1 MLARDQGGSLA
12 ANILN
17 LIERH
22 PEGLHHEEVCNRV
35 RQDRQKPGVDTV
47 AAALLNLQRAGLVT
61 IGARR
66 RWFSASIPKP
76 RPADAAGDPESLE
89 LAGSS
94 ARANAGPW
102 LTAIPATPGATR
114 AAPTAPPLL
123 ASADE
128 PIQPSWTL
136 LRRLLPYYR
145 EALARNERALLLSD
159 PSRHGEQFIL
169 LAPRGR
175 WWPGES
181 ALAVLEIARSVL
193 PPAFLTALARRRR
206 EPIHVAFPIALVRSG
221 DVTRPP
227 FLVPVATVAAD
238 WTLDAETLR
247 LMLLAETPAVEWSWV
262 RGQRQRGR
270 RVRELLDALDVSA
283 DDEVWHTGSFVDWRT
298 FIERLAGAV
307 PTELRTPLDPVR
319 PLSTL
324 DCGGPVGLYGALG
337 LFLSSD
343 LQFARHTVRD
353 LLDLT
358 QWTDQELS
366 QTALT
371 AFFSDTPAPE
381 KPAES
386 LVAVLEPLPLGED
399 QLRAVRDGLNR
410 PLTVVTGPPGTG
422 KSQVAVALMASAALA
437 GRSVLFAS
445 RNHQAIDAVVD
456 RFAERVERRP
466 LLIRANTRDGGEG
479 FSFERAIDAIL
490 ARPGGTGRRE
500 RLAASSA
507 ALVQLDAARAAA
519 IDHAQR
525 AAERADELGRLET
538 TIRDLETAIGL
549 AESAPISL
557 PRSLPPPEPATE
569 SGWQRWL
576 APWRRF
582 WRLRCLRRLPVDW
595 TQLGL
600 PEPDGATLDRFERRL
615 EDLRILERLRE
626 ERSRLE
632 AEIRQ
637 SSSAEAMPNPV
648 ALGEQIQNSARACL
662 IELSEVLAECPPE
675 HRQALT
681 SLRGDLALAR
691 SEGAAGAAHA
701 RERWSAQ
708 RDLILQQFPLWA
720 ASNLGV
726 ASRIPLAPG
735 LFDYVV
741 LDEAAQCD
749 IASALPLLA
758 RARRAIIIGDPAQL
772 THITQVRPEWEADA
786 LRAAGLLAPGIGRF
800 TFSANSLFH
809 FAAATAGDHHLLR
822 DHFRCHDDIADY
834 ISETFYGHR
843 LRPLTDARV
852 LRPPPGKTAGFHWTE
867 VRGPIQP
874 ARTGCW
880 APAEIEAI
888 LAELRRLLAPG
899 GFTGTIGVVTPF
911 REQAN
916 RLRDQVERELP
927 VERIADARLEVHT
940 AHGFQG
946 DARDV
951 MLFSLCVGPDMPE
964 RARQFLR
971 ETGNLINVAISRARA
986 ICHVFGDLAYAGQ
999 CGVPYLETLLAR
1011 RQQRREVPNVRFDSP
1026 WEERLWRA
1034 LAARG
1039 VETIPQY
1046 PIAGRRLDLA
1056 LIRGE
1061 HRFDI
1066 EVDGDWFHRDPD
1078 GRRKMA
1084 DLWRD
1089 HQLRALGWKVV
1100 RFWVY
1105 ELRENMNACVERIL
1119 AQL

>member
-1 MLARDQGGSLA
+1 MLARDHGGSLA

-22 PEGLHHEEVCNRV
+22 PEGLHHEEVCNRM
-35 RQDRQKPGVDTV
+35 RQDGQKPGVDTV

-61 IGARR
+61 IGAGR

-76 RPADAAGDPESLE
+76 RPAGAAGDPESLE

-102 LTAIPATPGATR
+102 LMAIPATLGATR
-114 AAPTAPPLL
+114 AAPTAPPPL

-128 PIQPSWTL
+128 PIQPSWAL

-159 PSRHGEQFIL
+159 PSRHGERFLL

-175 WWPGES
+175 WWPGEGE
-181 ALAVLEIARSVL
+181 LVVLEIARSVL
-193 PPAFLTALARRRR
+193 PPAFLTALARRYR
-206 EPIHVAFPIALVRSG
+206 EPIHVAFPIALVRPA

-238 WTLDAETLR
+238 WTLDTETLR
-247 LMLLAETPAVEWSWV
+247 LMLPAETPAVEWSWV
-262 RGQRQRGR
+262 RGQRQRQRGR

-307 PTELRTPLDPVR
+307 PTELRTPLDPLH

-324 DCGGPVGLYGALG
+324 DCGGPGGLYGALG

-366 QTALT
+366 QTALV
-371 AFFSDTPAPE
+371 AFFGDRPASGNLADSP
-381 KPAES
+381 
-386 LVAVLEPLPLGED
+386 VAVLEPLPLDED
-399 QLRAVRDGLNR
+399 HLRALRDGLNR

-479 FSFERAIDAIL
+479 FGFERAIDAIL

-500 RLAASSA
+500 RLAVSGA
-507 ALVQLDAARAAA
+507 ALVRLDASRVAA
-519 IDHAQR
+519 ITHAQR

-549 AESAPISL
+549 AELAPVCL
-557 PRSLPPPEPATE
+557 PRSLPLPEPAAG
-569 SGWQRWL
+569 SGWRRWL

-582 WRLRCLRRLPVDW
+582 WRLRRLRRLSADW
-595 TQLGL
+595 AQLGL

-615 EDLRILERLRE
+615 EDLRALERLRE

-632 AEIRQ
+632 AKIQQ
-637 SSSAEAMPNPV
+637 SSSAETMPDPV

-662 IELSEVLAECPPE
+662 MELSEVLAECSPE
-675 HRQALT
+675 NRQALT
-681 SLRGDLALAR
+681 GLRGDLALAR

-786 LRAAGLLAPGIGRF
+786 LRAAGLLAPGIGRL

-809 FAAATAGDHHLLR
+809 FAAAAAGDHHLLR

-874 ARTGCW
+874 AR
-880 APAEIEAI
+880 
-888 LAELRRLLAPG
+888 
-899 GFTGTIGVVTPF
+899 IGLPNIASYPF
-911 REQAN
+911 RVILQ
-916 RLRDQVERELP
+916 
-927 VERIADARLEVHT
+927 
-940 AHGFQG
+940 
-946 DARDV
+946 
-951 MLFSLCVGPDMPE
+951 M
-964 RARQFLR
+964 
-971 ETGNLINVAISRARA
+971 
-986 ICHVFGDLAYAGQ
+986 HVFNPSWAW
-999 CGVPYLETLLAR
+999 PSSHR
-1011 RQQRREVPNVRFDSP
+1011 RCAV
-1026 WEERLWRA
+1026 A
-1034 LAARG
+1034 
-1039 VETIPQY
+1039 
-1046 PIAGRRLDLA
+1046 
-1056 LIRGE
+1056 
-1061 HRFDI
+1061 
-1066 EVDGDWFHRDPD
+1066 
-1078 GRRKMA
+1078 
-1084 DLWRD
+1084 
-1089 HQLRALGWKVV
+1089 
-1100 RFWVY
+1100 
-1105 ELRENMNACVERIL
+1105 
-1119 AQL
+1119 

>member
-1 MLARDQGGSLA
+1 MLAHGHSGSLA

-22 PEGLHHEEVCNRV
+22 PEGLHHEEVRNRV
-35 RQDRQKPGVDTV
+35 RQDGQRPGVDRV
-47 AAALLNLQRAGLVT
+47 AAALLSLQCAGLVT

-66 RWFSASIPKP
+66 RWFSASIPTP
-76 RPADAAGDPESLE
+76 HPAGAADNPESLAV
-89 LAGSS
+89 AGS
-94 ARANAGPW
+94 AHTNTGPW
-102 LTAIPATPGATR
+102 LTAIPALPGATR
-114 AAPTAPPLL
+114 AAPTAAPDLT
-123 ASADE
+123 SANE
-128 PIQPSWTL
+128 PIQPSWAL

-145 EALARNERALLLSD
+145 EALARNERAVLLGD
-159 PSRHGEQFIL
+159 PGRHGEQFLL
-169 LAPRGR
+169 LAPRGQ
-175 WWPGES
+175 WWPDEGE
-181 ALAVLEIARSVL
+181 LAVLEIARSVL
-193 PPAFLTALARRRR
+193 PPVFLAALARRLR
-206 EPIHVAFPIALVRSG
+206 EPIHMAFPIALVRPS
-221 DVTRPP
+221 DVARPP

-247 LMLLAETPAVEWSWV
+247 LMLPAETPAVEWSWV
-262 RGQRQRGR
+262 RGQHQRGR

-283 DDEVWHTGSFVDWRT
+283 DDEVWQTGSFVDWRT
-298 FIERLAGAV
+298 FAERLAGAV
-307 PTELRTPLDPVR
+307 PAELRTPLDLAH
-319 PLSTL
+319 PLHTL
-324 DCGGPVGLYGALG
+324 DCGRPAGLYGALA

-343 LQFARHTVRD
+343 LQFARRTVRD
-353 LLDLT
+353 LLDLA
-358 QWTDQELS
+358 QWSDAELG
-366 QTALT
+366 QTALA
-371 AFFSDTPAPE
+371 AFFGDRPAPE
-381 KPAES
+381 QPAES
-386 LVAVLEPLPLGED
+386 PASVLEPLPLGED

-456 RFAERVERRP
+456 RFAEMVEHRP

-479 FSFERAIDAIL
+479 FSFERAMDAIL

-500 RLAASSA
+500 RLAASST
-507 ALVQLDAARAAA
+507 ALVRLDATRATA
-519 IDHAQR
+519 IGQAQR
-525 AAERADELGRLET
+525 AAEQADALGRLET
-538 TIRDLETAIGL
+538 AIHDLETAIGL
-549 AESAPISL
+549 TDSAPLSL
-557 PRSLPPPEPATE
+557 PDSLLSPQPSVG
-569 SGWQRWL
+569 SGWWRWL
-576 APWRRF
+576 APWQRF
-582 WRLRCLRRLPVDW
+582 WRLRRLRRLSVDW

-600 PEPDGATLDRFERRL
+600 PEPDGATLDRCEQRL
-615 EDLRILERLRE
+615 QDLCTLERLRG
-626 ERSRLE
+626 ERTRLE
-632 AEIRQ
+632 VEIRQ
-637 SSSAEAMPNPV
+637 SAAAEAMPDPV
-648 ALGEQIQNSARACL
+648 ALSTQIQDSARACL
-662 IELSEVLAECPPE
+662 LELSEALAECPPE
-675 HRQALT
+675 NRQALT

-691 SEGAAGAAHA
+691 SGGAAGATQA

-708 RDLILQQFPLWA
+708 RDLIFQHFPLWA

-758 RARRAIIIGDPAQL
+758 RARRVIIIGDPAQL

-786 LRAAGLLAPGIGRF
+786 LRAAGLQAPGIGRF

-809 FAAATAGDHHLLR
+809 FAAAAAGDHHLLR

-852 LRPPPGKTAGFHWTE
+852 LCPPPGKTAGFHWTE

-888 LAELRRLLAPG
+888 LVELRRLLAPG
-899 GFTGTIGVVTPF
+899 GFTGSIGVVTPF

-927 VERIADARLEVHT
+927 VERVADTRLEVHT

-986 ICHVFGDLAYAGQ
+986 ICHVFGDLGYAAR

-1011 RQQRREVPNVRFDSP
+1011 RQHRREVPTVRFDSP
-1026 WEERLWRA
+1026 WEERLWQA
-1034 LAARG
+1034 LKARG
-1039 VETIPQY
+1039 IETIPQY

-1056 LIRGE
+1056 LIQGE
-1061 HRFDI
+1061 HRLDI

-1105 ELRENMNACVERIL
+1105 ELRENMDGCVERVL
-1119 AQL
+1119 AEL